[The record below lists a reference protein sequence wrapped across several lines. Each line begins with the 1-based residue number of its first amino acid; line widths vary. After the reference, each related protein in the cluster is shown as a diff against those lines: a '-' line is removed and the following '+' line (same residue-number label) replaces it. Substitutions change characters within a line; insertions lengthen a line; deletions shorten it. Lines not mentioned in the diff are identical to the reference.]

1 MIRRTSRIDNYA
13 PSKIHVSGSE
23 GGSSS
28 REPRTPPPWL
38 LIYEIDPAY
47 EAEGRKLNPRG
58 VMILTIYNASQV
70 ISKDANAGSA
80 GSTTPVRYLSPK
92 TNAFEVFLQF
102 PHPKGL
108 CQ

>member
-1 MIRRTSRIDNYA
+1 MPLVAYD
-13 PSKIHVSGSE
+13 KSGNILATLDHLVVTDEE
-23 GGSSS
+23 GNAA
-28 REPRTPPPWL
+28 L
-38 LIYEIDPAY
+38 VDLQAH